1 MQRCLASLQPSE
13 SVSENDRRRY
23 RNRPGQERTATQAN
37 WYDRPAKGL
46 IGAASRQGERR
57 PRSPHWSLPSF
68 RPFFLPSSPRPVHMV
83 IIIIPPPSFRPSGA
97 SRHALHPPPT
107 IQDGQATAW
116 FARRLFC
123 WFVRCHCHFPFEV
136 PDSTL
141 PDLDSTST
149 STSTSTSS
157 SICSDPYLTLPALT

>member
-1 MQRCLASLQPSE
+1 MKLPSQCKGAWPPC
-13 SVSENDRRRY
+13 S
-23 RNRPGQERTATQAN
+23 
-37 WYDRPAKGL
+37 PAKACPKL
-46 IGAASRQGERR
+46 TGAGTGTGTDRNGQPHSKLVRQTSQGIDWCSKQSRQGERR

-68 RPFFLPSSPRPVHMV
+68 RPFFPPSSPRPVHMV

-107 IQDGQATAW
+107 TQDGQATAW

-123 WFVRCHCHFPFEV
+123 WFVRCHCYSPFEV

-149 STSTSTSS
+149 SSST
-157 SICSDPYLTLPALT
+157 SICSDPYLT